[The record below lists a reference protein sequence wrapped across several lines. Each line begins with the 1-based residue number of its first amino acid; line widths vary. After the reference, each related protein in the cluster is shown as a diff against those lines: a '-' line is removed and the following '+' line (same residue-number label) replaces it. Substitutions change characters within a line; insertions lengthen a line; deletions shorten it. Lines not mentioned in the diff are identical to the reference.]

1 MTSKNRRTVFTLT
14 YWAMY
19 GGVWLLS
26 VIPIRIGQSIGRILG
41 YVLAWALKRRVVS
54 SLNNLRYVY
63 GSIMSEAELL
73 ALNGRI
79 IAHFAQM
86 LFEAPHILR
95 LKPGNLGRYVVFE
108 NEDALSRA
116 AARGRGVFMLTAHFG
131 NWEFM
136 SAATALGLHA
146 KNAVVVRPA
155 DFAPADRL
163 LTTLR
168 SRFGTEIIP
177 KHRAMKKL
185 LAVEKENKV
194 IGILLDQNV
203 AWYEGVFV
211 PFLGKPACTNKGL
224 ALVAL
229 RTGSPVVPIFSVRQP
244 DGKYRII
251 FEDEVI
257 LKRTGDKIRDI
268 EENTAIF
275 NQIIEK
281 YVRRH
286 PDHWFWFHQRWKT
299 KPYCPI
305 SKPDAGRSEA

>member
-1 MTSKNRRTVFTLT
+1 MGSDNRQAVSAWT
-14 YWAMY
+14 YRVMY
-19 GGVWLLS
+19 GGVKLLS
-26 VIPIRIGQSIGRILG
+26 LIPIRIGQSLGRILAN
-41 YVLAWALKRRVVS
+41 VMAKALKRRVTS
-54 SLNNLRYVY
+54 SLNNLRYVF
-63 GSIMSEAELL
+63 GHTMSESELI

-95 LKPGNLGRYVVFE
+95 LTPENLDRYVVFE
-108 NEDALSRA
+108 NEEALTRA
-116 AARGRGVFMLTAHFG
+116 VKKGKGVFVLTAHFG

-136 SAATALGLHA
+136 SAATSLRLQA

-155 DFAPADRL
+155 DFEPADRL

-177 KHRAMKKL
+177 KRRAMKRL
-185 LAVEKENKV
+185 LSAKKENKV

-203 AWYEGVFV
+203 DWYEGVFV

-244 DGKYRII
+244 DGRYRII
-251 FEDEVI
+251 FEDEVV
-257 LKRTGDKIRDI
+257 LKRTGDKIRDT
-268 EENTAIF
+268 EENTVLF

-281 YVRRH
+281 YVLRH
-286 PDHWFWFHQRWKT
+286 PDHWFWFHKRWKT

-305 SKPDAGRSEA
+305 LRLDA

>member
-1 MTSKNRRTVFTLT
+1 
-14 YWAMY
+14 MY
-19 GGVWLLS
+19 GGVKLLS
-26 VIPIRIGQSIGRILG
+26 LIPIRIGQSIGRILG
-41 YVLAWALKRRVVS
+41 KALAGVLKRRVTS
-54 SLNNLRYVY
+54 SLNNLRFIF
-63 GSIMSEAELL
+63 GHTMSESELI

-79 IAHFAQM
+79 IAHFTQM

-95 LKPGNLGRYVVFE
+95 LTRRNLDRYVVFE
-108 NEDALSRA
+108 NEEALTRA
-116 AARGRGVFMLTAHFG
+116 LKKGKGVFVLTAHFG

-136 SAATALGLHA
+136 SAATTLRLHA

-155 DFAPADRL
+155 DFEPADRL

-177 KHRAMKKL
+177 KRRAMKKL
-185 LAVEKENKV
+185 LSAERENKV

-203 AWYEGVFV
+203 DWYEGVFV

-229 RTGSPVVPIFSVRQP
+229 RTGSPVIPIFSVRQP
-244 DGKYRII
+244 NGRYRII

-268 EENTAIF
+268 EENTALF
-275 NQIIEK
+275 TRIIEK
-281 YVRRH
+281 YVRRY
-286 PDHWFWFHQRWKT
+286 PDHWFWFHKRWKT
-299 KPYCPI
+299 RPYCEL
-305 SKPDAGRSEA
+305 DA

>member
-1 MTSKNRRTVFTLT
+1 
-14 YWAMY
+14 MY

-26 VIPIRIGQSIGRILG
+26 LVPIRIGQGIGRMLG
-41 YVLAWALKRRVVS
+41 SVLAAVLKGRVTS
-54 SLNNLRYVY
+54 SLNNLRYVFDDA
-63 GSIMSEAELL
+63 MSESELI

-79 IAHFAQM
+79 IAHFTQM

-95 LKPGNLGRYVVFE
+95 LTPRNLDRYVVFE

-116 AARGRGVFMLTAHFG
+116 IAKGRGVFMLTAHFG

-155 DFAPADRL
+155 DFEPADRL
-163 LTTLR
+163 LTILR

-177 KHRAMKKL
+177 KRRAMKKL
-185 LAVEKENKV
+185 LSVKKENKV

-203 AWYEGVFV
+203 DWYEGVFV
-211 PFLGKPACTNKGL
+211 PFFGKPACTNKGL

-244 DGKYRII
+244 DGRFRII
-251 FEDEVI
+251 FEDEVV
-257 LKRTGDKIRDI
+257 LKRSGDKIKDI
-268 EENTAIF
+268 EENTALF

-281 YVRRH
+281 YVRRY
-286 PDHWFWFHQRWKT
+286 PDHWFWFHKRWKT
-299 KPYCPI
+299 RPYCEL
-305 SKPDAGRSEA
+305 DRQF

>member
-1 MTSKNRRTVFTLT
+1 MTSKNRRTISTLT

-26 VIPIRIGQSIGRILG
+26 LVPIRIGQGIGRMLG
-41 YVLAWALKRRVVS
+41 SVLAAVLKGRVTS
-54 SLNNLRYVY
+54 SLNNLRYVFD
-63 GSIMSEAELL
+63 GAMSESELI

-79 IAHFAQM
+79 IAHFTQM

-95 LKPGNLGRYVVFE
+95 LTPRNLDRYVVFE

-116 AARGRGVFMLTAHFG
+116 IAKGRGVFMLTAHFG

-155 DFAPADRL
+155 DFEPADRL
-163 LTTLR
+163 LTILR

-177 KHRAMKKL
+177 KRRAMKKL
-185 LAVEKENKV
+185 LAVKKENKV

-203 AWYEGVFV
+203 DWYEGVFV
-211 PFLGKPACTNKGL
+211 PFFGKPACTNKGL

-244 DGKYRII
+244 DGRFRII
-251 FEDEVI
+251 FEDEVV
-257 LKRTGDKIRDI
+257 LKRSGDKIKDI
-268 EENTAIF
+268 EENTTLF

-281 YVRRH
+281 YVRRY
-286 PDHWFWFHQRWKT
+286 PDHWFWFHKRWKT
-299 KPYCPI
+299 RPYCELDQ
-305 SKPDAGRSEA
+305 KF